1 MGLSR
6 RLFTK
11 EFKLAAVRRLEEG
24 VPIGEVARGLEVN
37 PNVLHRW
44 RREFRQGPGNV
55 FPGKGKQR
63 WSEGKIAAACESFMK
78 TLKYEEVHRNE
89 YRDLAEARASIAEFL
104 DKIYNQ
110 KRLHSALG
118 YLPPAEFEANQAT
131 IAKKDA
137 VARPFSL

>member
-1 MGLSR
+1 MN
-6 RLFTK
+6 T
-11 EFKLAAVRRLEEG
+11 AT
-24 VPIGEVARGLEVN
+24 
-37 PNVLHRW
+37 W
-44 RREFRQGPGNV
+44 R
-55 FPGKGKQR
+55 K
-63 WSEGKIAAACESFMK
+63 
-78 TLKYEEVHRNE
+78 
-89 YRDLAEARASIAEFL
+89 RASIAEFL